1 MNKQGTRNL
10 EIAIFISALLHIMIL
25 YAFRLNS
32 LSVPSVSTPK
42 NDYMQLSTVPPQA
55 LKEITQG
62 QAAKRENK
70 TIAKEKQQPLVI
82 KNQIVDIPK
91 PLVQQEPK
99 KTAYL
104 SNWNESVK
112 EEMVSRH
119 KGGGYGTDN
128 QRSLEV
134 SVNPKVPPASNEQAQ
149 QKQTLMQQ
157 AQNSAKQLLGEQQAL
172 ESNQEGLSLAPQKTT
187 SAEREN
193 NNQSV
198 NNSQSGKDERLALNS
213 MLPSYSRMNAMPGIG
228 DNNYLPGLKE
238 GDVTLL
244 NTKSFIYAGFVR
256 RVAYRIFDRFIF
268 DVRSSDVTQEDLSN
282 MEGYAYVEA
291 NMNAQ
296 GKLLSV
302 KLLKSS
308 GSQEWDRL
316 AIDAC
321 KRATWDANPPKGAE
335 GKDGIIH
342 FVFAPGRDV
351 LVVGLLD

>member
-10 EIAIFISALLHIMIL
+10 EVAIALSAILHILIL
-25 YAFRLNS
+25 YALRINS
-32 LSVPSVSTPK
+32 VTLPAANHPE
-42 NDYMQLSTVPPQA
+42 NNYIQLSTVPPESLHEGTSKPA
-55 LKEITQG
+55 VEHRNK
-62 QAAKRENK
+62 AAEQQNR
-70 TIAKEKQQPLVI
+70 QQPVI

-91 PLVQQEPK
+91 PVVQQEPK

-104 SNWNESVK
+104 SNWSQRVP

-119 KGGGYGTDN
+119 KGGGYGTDR
-128 QRSLEV
+128 QKSLNV
-134 SVNPKVPPASNEQAQ
+134 SVTPKVPPAGAGQAQ
-149 QKQTLMQQ
+149 QDKNSGKSAQHAAQQ
-157 AQNSAKQLLGEQQAL
+157 QVMEPGQR
-172 ESNQEGLSLAPQKTT
+172 GLSLSQQNTPAAGQ
-187 SAEREN
+187 SQNQQAAGSQGGN
-193 NNQSV
+193 NEQ
-198 NNSQSGKDERLALNS
+198 LALNS
-213 MLPSYSRMNAMPGIG
+213 MLPSYSRMRAIPGIG

-244 NTKSFIYAGFVR
+244 NTKSFVYAGFVR

-268 DVRSSDVTQEDLSN
+268 DVRNSDVTQEDLN
-282 MEGYAYVEA
+282 TMEGHAYVEA

-302 KLLKSS
+302 RLLKSS
-308 GSQEWDRL
+308 GSPAWDNL
-316 AIDAC
+316 AIAAC

-342 FVFAPGRDV
+342 FVFAPGRDI

>member
-10 EIAIFISALLHIMIL
+10 EIGIALSAVLHVMIL
-25 YAFRLNS
+25 YALRFGSFSMPALNHHE
-32 LSVPSVSTPK
+32 
-42 NDYMQLSTVPPQA
+42 NNYIQLSTVPPESLRRDTRRPA
-55 LKEITQG
+55 VEHK
-62 QAAKRENK
+62 NK
-70 TIAKEKQQPLVI
+70 AVAHQNRPQPVI
-82 KNQIVDIPK
+82 KNQIVDIPR

-104 SNWNESVK
+104 SNWSQAVP

-128 QRSLEV
+128 QKSLEV
-134 SVNPKVPPASNEQAQ
+134 SVTPKVPPAGAGQARQ
-149 QKQTLMQQ
+149 E
-157 AQNSAKQLLGEQQAL
+157 QNSTQHMARH
-172 ESNQEGLSLAPQKTT
+172 QEMEPGQPGLSLSPQATVSQGQARTPQSMT
-187 SAEREN
+187 SSQPGN
-193 NNQSV
+193 NDQ
-198 NNSQSGKDERLALNS
+198 LALNS
-213 MLPSYSRMNAMPGIG
+213 MLPSYSRMSAIPGIG

-244 NTKSFIYAGFVR
+244 NTKSFVYAGFVR

-268 DVRSSDVTQEDLSN
+268 DMRNSDVTQEDLSTMN
-282 MEGYAYVEA
+282 GYAYVEA
-291 NMNAQ
+291 NMSPE

-302 KLLKSS
+302 RLLKSS
-308 GSQEWDRL
+308 GSPAWDNL
-316 AIDAC
+316 AIAAC
-321 KRATWDANPPKGAE
+321 KRATWDANPPRGAE

>member
-1 MNKQGTRNL
+1 MNKQSTRNL

-25 YAFRLNS
+25 YAFRLSILN
-32 LSVPSVSTPK
+32 VSPAVSRPE
-42 NDYMQLSTVPPQA
+42 NDYMQLSTIPPEA
-55 LKEITQG
+55 LKESTPYP
-62 QAAKRENK
+62 ASKKNNK
-70 TIAKEKQQPLVI
+70 TLAKEKQQPLVI
-82 KNQIVDIPK
+82 KNQIVDVPK

-104 SNWNESVK
+104 SDWNQSVSQ
-112 EEMVSRH
+112 EMVSRH
-119 KGGGYGTDN
+119 KGGGYGTDH
-128 QRSLEV
+128 QKSLEV
-134 SVNPKVPPASNEQAQ
+134 SVKPKIPPAGTNPQ
-149 QKQTLMQQ
+149 QQNQQ
-157 AQNSAKQLLGEQQAL
+157 QSPKLQVL
-172 ESNQEGLSLAPQKTT
+172 EPDHSGLSLSSQKAP
-187 SAEREN
+187 SAAGEN
-193 NNQSV
+193 NNQTGNS
-198 NNSQSGKDERLALNS
+198 SQSGKDEKLALNS
-213 MLPSYSRMNAMPGIG
+213 LLPSYSRMRSIPGIG

-244 NTKSFIYAGFVR
+244 NTKSFVYAGFVR

-268 DVRSSDVTQEDLSN
+268 DVRNSGVTQEDLSN

-302 KLLKSS
+302 KLLRSS
-308 GSQEWDRL
+308 GSQAWDRL
-316 AIDAC
+316 AIEAC

>member
-1 MNKQGTRNL
+1 MNGQGTRNL

-32 LSVPSVSTPK
+32 LGVPSVSSPK
-42 NDYMQLSTVPPQA
+42 NDYMQLSTIPPEA

-62 QAAKRENK
+62 QAVKEKNK
-70 TIAKEKQQPLVI
+70 TIAKEKQQLVI
-82 KNQIVDIPK
+82 KNQIVDTPK

-112 EEMVSRH
+112 KEMVSRH

-128 QRSLEV
+128 QKSLEV
-134 SVNPKVPPASNEQAQ
+134 SVKPQVPRANTAVTQQ
-149 QKQTLMQQ
+149 QTQKQQQ
-157 AQNSAKQLLGEQQAL
+157 EQQQQQQQSLQAL
-172 ESNQEGLSLAPQKTT
+172 EPNQEGLSLSTQKTT
-187 SAEREN
+187 SVAGEN
-193 NNQSV
+193 NNQSG
-198 NNSQSGKDERLALNS
+198 NNSQSGKDEKLALNS
-213 MLPSYSRMNAMPGIG
+213 MLPSYSRMKALPGIG

-268 DVRSSDVTQEDLSN
+268 DVRNSDVTQGDLSN

-316 AIDAC
+316 AIEAC

>member
-32 LSVPSVSTPK
+32 FNVSSAVSRPQ
-42 NDYMQLSTVPPQA
+42 NDYMQLSTIPPEA
-55 LKEITQG
+55 LKESTPST
-62 QAAKRENK
+62 ASKEKNK
-70 TIAKEKQQPLVI
+70 ALAKEKQQPLVI

-104 SNWNESVK
+104 SDWNQSVSQ
-112 EEMVSRH
+112 EMVSRH

-128 QRSLEV
+128 QKSLEV
-134 SVNPKVPPASNEQAQ
+134 SMKPKIPPAGTGTQQQTPQDQQQAR
-149 QKQTLMQQ
+149 KLQTL
-157 AQNSAKQLLGEQQAL
+157 EPDHP
-172 ESNQEGLSLAPQKTT
+172 GLSLSSQKAP
-187 SAEREN
+187 SAAGEN
-193 NNQSV
+193 NNQSS
-198 NNSQSGKDERLALNS
+198 NSSQAGKDEKLALNS
-213 MLPSYSRMNAMPGIG
+213 LLPSYSRMRSLPGIG

-244 NTKSFIYAGFVR
+244 NTKSFVYAGFVR

-268 DVRSSDVTQEDLSN
+268 DVRNSDVTQEDLSN

-302 KLLKSS
+302 KLLRSS
-308 GSQEWDRL
+308 GSQAWDRL
-316 AIDAC
+316 AIEAC